1 MVPYKV
7 ALVGAGGK
15 MGCRLTDNLKSSQYQ
30 MHYLEVSSA
39 GIERLATRGI
49 KVSSASDVIPTAD
62 IVILA
67 VPDIYIGK
75 VAGEMLQQFK
85 AGSHRRHAGS
95 GRGRRWAL
103 TKKTRHIVFRIASHS
118 SFRF

>member
-1 MVPYKV
+1 MVPYNV
-7 ALVGAGGK
+7 VLVGAGGK

-30 MHYLEVSSA
+30 MHYLEVSDA

-49 KVSSASDVIPTAD
+49 KISSARDVVPTAD

-75 VAGEMLQQFK
+75 VAADLLQQFK
-85 AGSHRRHAGS
+85 PGSIVVTRPPMTSLSAGGE
-95 GRGRRWAL
+95 L
-103 TKKTRHIVFRIASHS
+103 L
-118 SFRF
+118 